1 MNWEDLNRDNIE
13 EIKQLY
19 CDYLEDNEKDNY
31 KSNLLTFEQF
41 LESKVYYCSRCGKYE
56 LIDLLKLDG
65 ELNLLCE
72 CCYDDLH
79 EITGEE
85 PNYDGHDEWLD
96 HQNEII

>member
-1 MNWEDLNRDNIE
+1 MNWEDLNKDNIE

-19 CDYLEDNEKDNY
+19 CDYLEDNERDNY

-65 ELNLLCE
+65 EMNLLCE

-79 EITGEE
+79 EVISKE
-85 PNYDGHDEWLD
+85 PNYDGHDEYLD
-96 HQNEII
+96 YINGVI